1 MQRVDLLARAKGGI
15 RRKKILRR
23 GEADA
28 VKVTALLHEQLNAV
42 IVGETGL
49 RRLRIEREAVIACK
63 NIVVLTQL
71 TILQNRAIQDPR
83 AFVEQTVEKVRILM
97 CLMISAY

>member
-71 TILQNRAIQDPR
+71 TILQNRAIQDR
-83 AFVEQTVEKVRILM
+83 ANGREGEDPDVP
-97 CLMISAY
+97 